1 MSSPFSV
8 VFYKDDDIVGSGYG
22 NHSWISPNDLQKAKN
37 IIAVVEGTSWQ
48 LGTFEKEWT
57 HFIAA
62 GRVFYAQDY
71 EKMKQII
78 SLIESFDLSDSS
90 WSYSEIERKS

>member
-1 MSSPFSV
+1 MSSPFGI
-8 VFYKDDDIVGSGYG
+8 VFYKDDAIVGSGYG
-22 NHSWISPNDLQKAKN
+22 NHGWISPNEFQKAKN
-37 IIAVVEGTSWQ
+37 IISSVDQAERDGQ
-48 LGTFEKEWT
+48 PEWT

-78 SLIESFDLSDSS
+78 SLIESFDLSDFS

>member
-1 MSSPFSV
+1 MSSPFSI

-48 LGTFEKEWT
+48 LGPHEKEWT

-62 GRVFYAQDY
+62 GRAFYAQDY
-71 EKMKQII
+71 EKMKQIVY
-78 SLIESFDLSDSS
+78 LIESFDLSDFSL
-90 WSYSEIERKS
+90 SYSEIVRKL

>member
-22 NHSWISPNDLQKAKN
+22 NHSWISPNDLRKAKN

-78 SLIESFDLSDSS
+78 SLIESFDLSDFS
-90 WSYSEIERKS
+90 WSYSEIERKL

>member
-78 SLIESFDLSDSS
+78 SLIESFDLSDFS
-90 WSYSEIERKS
+90 WSYSEIERKL

>member
-22 NHSWISPNDLQKAKN
+22 NHGWISPNDLQKAKS

-48 LGTFEKEWT
+48 LGPFEKEWT

-78 SLIESFDLSDSS
+78 YLIESFDLSDFSL
-90 WSYSEIERKS
+90 SYSEIVRKL